1 MPTSVWVITLVV
13 LGAVLEAD
21 LGYRKISWFRVLRP
35 LVAAVAIVPLY
46 LAVVP
51 TSGNNL
57 ALQGTGVAVGVI
69 GGLACHLFI
78 SVHFDPA
85 KGKRGRP
92 VSRAGLGYALFWV
105 VVFGARLAFI
115 YGSYHL
121 FSRPLGQFLVAHQL
135 SIAGLTD
142 ALIFMALAM
151 ALSRSALLGWRG
163 LAVRHDQPV
172 RPLRTA

>member
-92 VSRAGLGYALFWV
+92 VSRAGFGYASFWV
-105 VVFGARLAFI
+105 VVFGTRLAFI

-121 FSRPLGQFLVAHQL
+121 FSRPLGQFLVIHQL
-135 SIAGLTD
+135 SITGLTD

-151 ALSRSALLGWRG
+151 ALSRSALLEWRG
-163 LAVRHDQPV
+163 LAVRHHQPI
-172 RPLRTA
+172 RPPQAA

>member
-21 LGYRKISWFRVLRP
+21 LGCRKINWFRVLRP
-35 LVAAVAIVPLY
+35 LVAAAAIVPLY

-92 VSRAGLGYALFWV
+92 VS
-105 VVFGARLAFI
+105 
-115 YGSYHL
+115 
-121 FSRPLGQFLVAHQL
+121 P
-135 SIAGLTD
+135 D
-142 ALIFMALAM
+142 
-151 ALSRSALLGWRG
+151 LSRRY
-163 LAVRHDQPV
+163 LA
-172 RPLRTA
+172 